1 MRTEVE
7 TFIDP
12 QLGKRNRLT
21 TLFRPILAVPAIFL
35 VSLISPSHE
44 GAGVLPIL
52 IAIVI
57 VIFGI
62 YPIWM
67 IAFTHGIL
75 EFATKTNSYL
85 FLLTDAYPNFI
96 VDLKVR
102 VVLPDIAEG
111 KNINRWLPLVKWI
124 LALPHYLIIV
134 LAATGVYAV
143 VLFNWITI
151 LITGN
156 YSGSGQKFIV
166 GYISYINRVAGYAFA
181 MVTDSY
187 PRIIT
192 R

>member
-21 TLFRPILAVPAIFL
+21 TLFRPILAIPAIFL
-35 VSLISPSHE
+35 VSLIAPSHE
-44 GAGVLPIL
+44 GAGVLPVL
-52 IAIVI
+52 LAIVI

-85 FLLTDAYPNFI
+85 FLLTDAYPNFTA
-96 VDLKVR
+96 DLKVR

-111 KNINRWLPLVKWI
+111 KNINRWLPLIKWI
-124 LALPHYLIIV
+124 LALPHYVVIV
-134 LAATGVYAV
+134 LATAGVYAV

-156 YSGSGQKFIV
+156 YLGNGQKFIV
-166 GYISYINRVAGYAFA
+166 GYISYINRVAGYAFS

>member
-1 MRTEVE
+1 
-7 TFIDP
+7 
-12 QLGKRNRLT
+12 
-21 TLFRPILAVPAIFL
+21 
-35 VSLISPSHE
+35 
-44 GAGVLPIL
+44 
-52 IAIVI
+52 
-57 VIFGI
+57 
-62 YPIWM
+62 
-67 IAFTHGIL
+67 
-75 EFATKTNSYL
+75 
-85 FLLTDAYPNFI
+85 LLTDAYPNFI
-96 VDLKVR
+96 ADLKVR

-124 LALPHYLIIV
+124 LALPHYVVIV
-134 LAATGVYAV
+134 LATAGVYAV

-156 YSGSGQKFIV
+156 YLGNGQKFIV

>member
-1 MRTEVE
+1 
-7 TFIDP
+7 
-12 QLGKRNRLT
+12 
-21 TLFRPILAVPAIFL
+21 
-35 VSLISPSHE
+35 
-44 GAGVLPIL
+44 VLPVL
-52 IAIVI
+52 LAIVI

-75 EFATKTNSYL
+75 EFATKANSYL

-124 LALPHYLIIV
+124 LALPHYVVIV
-134 LAATGVYAV
+134 LATAGVYAV
-143 VLFNWITI
+143 VIFNWITI
-151 LITGN
+151 LITGK

>member
-21 TLFRPILAVPAIFL
+21 TLFRPILAIPAIFL
-35 VSLISPSHE
+35 VSLIAPSHE
-44 GAGVLPIL
+44 GAGVLPVL
-52 IAIVI
+52 LAIVI

-96 VDLKVR
+96 ADLKVR

-124 LALPHYLIIV
+124 LALPHYVVIV
-134 LAATGVYAV
+134 LATAGVYAV

-156 YSGSGQKFIV
+156 YLGNGQKFIV
-166 GYISYINRVAGYAFA
+166 GYISYINRVAGYAFS

>member
-1 MRTEVE
+1 VRTEVE

-21 TLFRPILAVPAIFL
+21 TLFRPILAIPAIFL
-35 VSLISPSHE
+35 VSLIAPSHE
-44 GAGVLPIL
+44 GAGVLPVL
-52 IAIVI
+52 LAIVI

-85 FLLTDAYPNFI
+85 FLLTDAYPNFTA
-96 VDLKVR
+96 DLKVR

-111 KNINRWLPLVKWI
+111 KNINRWLPLIKWI
-124 LALPHYLIIV
+124 LALPHYVVIV
-134 LAATGVYAV
+134 LATAGVYAV

-156 YSGSGQKFIV
+156 YLGNGQKFIV
-166 GYISYINRVAGYAFA
+166 GYIRYINRVAGYAFS

>member
-21 TLFRPILAVPAIFL
+21 TLFRPILAIPAIFL
-35 VSLISPSHE
+35 VSLIAPSHE
-44 GAGVLPIL
+44 GSGVLPVL
-52 IAIVI
+52 LAIVI

-85 FLLTDAYPNFI
+85 FLLTDTYPNFI

-124 LALPHYLIIV
+124 LALPHYFVIV
-134 LAATGVYAV
+134 LATAGVFAV
-143 VLFNWITI
+143 VLLNWISI

-166 GYISYINRVAGYAFA
+166 GYIRYINRVAGYAFA

>member
-21 TLFRPILAVPAIFL
+21 TLFRPILAIPAIFL
-35 VSLISPSHE
+35 VSLIAPSHE
-44 GAGVLPIL
+44 GAGVLPVL
-52 IAIVI
+52 LAIVI

-85 FLLTDAYPNFI
+85 FLLTDAYPNFTA
-96 VDLKVR
+96 DLKVR

-111 KNINRWLPLVKWI
+111 KNINRWLPLIKWI
-124 LALPHYLIIV
+124 LALPHYVVIV
-134 LAATGVYAV
+134 LATAGVYAV

-156 YSGSGQKFIV
+156 YLGNGQKFIV
-166 GYISYINRVAGYAFA
+166 GYIRYINRVAGYAFS

>member
-21 TLFRPILAVPAIFL
+21 TLFRPILAIPAIFL
-35 VSLISPSHE
+35 VSLIAPSHE
-44 GAGVLPIL
+44 GAGVLPVL
-52 IAIVI
+52 LAIVI

-85 FLLTDAYPNFI
+85 FLLTDAYPNFTA
-96 VDLKVR
+96 DLKVR

-111 KNINRWLPLVKWI
+111 KNINRWLPLIKWI
-124 LALPHYLIIV
+124 LALPHYVVIV
-134 LAATGVYAV
+134 LATAGIYAV

-156 YSGSGQKFIV
+156 YLGNGQKFIV
-166 GYISYINRVAGYAFA
+166 GYIRYINRVAGYAFS

>member
-1 MRTEVE
+1 VRTEVE

-21 TLFRPILAVPAIFL
+21 TLFRPILAIPAIFL
-35 VSLISPSHE
+35 VSLIAPSHE
-44 GAGVLPIL
+44 GAGVLPVL
-52 IAIVI
+52 LAIVI

-85 FLLTDAYPNFI
+85 FLLTDAYPNFTA
-96 VDLKVR
+96 DLKVR

-111 KNINRWLPLVKWI
+111 KNINRWLPLIKWI
-124 LALPHYLIIV
+124 LALPHYVVIV
-134 LAATGVYAV
+134 LATAGVYAV

-156 YSGSGQKFIV
+156 YLGNGQKFIV
-166 GYISYINRVAGYAFA
+166 GYISYINRVAGYAFS